1 MFLTQPSE
9 DALPKPAA
17 AAGRGRGRPRGPSG
31 ASRSSAQPGIAPAA
45 EASRL
50 PESWGRLQN
59 KDERFLADNGDS
71 YEDPDE
77 EGRLHLAGP
86 APPAPAPG
94 PRGRPAPPS
103 RGRAKA
109 MALISTPPRWGD
121 CLRSALPARGAAARV
136 LPGARPAP
144 LRSASRARGPGSDP
158 RPPSP
163 RPQWR
168 RSSSLHSARMWRRRR
183 GSTRLPAR
191 ARRFASR
198 ARGPRRFPPLRF
210 SGPLSQKEARLWR
223 RAGHRTER
231 CRCNAPH
238 DCPLDLHVADAP
250 SSSDDSD

>member
-109 MALISTPPRWGD
+109 MALISTPPPGGGTVFAPLYRRAAPPPG
-121 CLRSALPARGAAARV
+121 CYPARGPRLAAPPLGPVGLAQSPGLPLLDHSGGGRLRSTPHACGAV
-136 LPGARPAP
+136 AGALPGSRPAP
-144 LRSASRARGPGSDP
+144 AASLLGPVG
-158 RPPSP
+158 
-163 RPQWR
+163 
-168 RSSSLHSARMWRRRR
+168 
-183 GSTRLPAR
+183 PA
-191 ARRFASR
+191 ASRRFASR
-198 ARGPRRFPPLRF
+198 AR
-210 SGPLSQKEARLWR
+210 
-223 RAGHRTER
+223 
-231 CRCNAPH
+231 
-238 DCPLDLHVADAP
+238 
-250 SSSDDSD
+250 

>member
-109 MALISTPPRWGD
+109 MALISTPPPVGGLSS
-121 CLRSALPARGAAARV
+121 LRSTGARRRRPGATRRAARASPPR
-136 LPGARPAP
+136 LSGPWAWLRPPASLSSTTVAAVVFAP
-144 LRSASRARGPGSDP
+144 LRTHVA
-158 RPPSP
+158 PSP
-163 RPQWR
+163 G
-168 RSSSLHSARMWRRRR
+168 LY
-183 GSTRLPAR
+183 PAP
-191 ARRFASR
+191 
-198 ARGPRRFPPLRF
+198 GPRPPLRF
-210 SGPLSQKEARLWR
+210 SGPWAPPLPAASLLGPAEPEGGAALAPRRSPHGTLPLQRPPRLSPRPPR
-223 RAGHRTER
+223 RGR
-231 CRCNAPH
+231 P
-238 DCPLDLHVADAP
+238 
-250 SSSDDSD
+250 

>member
-109 MALISTPPRWGD
+109 MAQISTRQPPAPR
-121 CLRSALPARGAAARV
+121 LVAQARAAA
-136 LPGARPAP
+136 A
-144 LRSASRARGPGSDP
+144 GPGEPALSSNAVRQLVSDMRLGP
-158 RPPSP
+158 LEPPHQSP
-163 RPQWR
+163 RRP
-168 RSSSLHSARMWRRRR
+168 SC
-183 GSTRLPAR
+183 AR
-191 ARRFASR
+191 AGWAS
-198 ARGPRRFPPLRF
+198 ATTPSF
-210 SGPLSQKEARLWR
+210 RL
-223 RAGHRTER
+223 
-231 CRCNAPH
+231 
-238 DCPLDLHVADAP
+238 
-250 SSSDDSD
+250 

>member
-1 MFLTQPSE
+1 MCLTQPSE

-168 RSSSLHSARMWRRRR
+168 RSSSLHSARMWCRRR
-183 GSTRLPAR
+183 GSTRLLAR
-191 ARRFASR
+191 AL
-198 ARGPRRFPPLRF
+198 PLRF
-210 SGPLSQKEARLWR
+210 SGPWAPPLPAASLLGPAEPEGGAALAPRRSPHGTLPLQRPPRLSPRPPR
-223 RAGHRTER
+223 RGR
-231 CRCNAPH
+231 P
-238 DCPLDLHVADAP
+238 
-250 SSSDDSD
+250 